1 MAERIIALFEMQAGG
16 GGGGGG
22 GVSKAKQR
30 YERWEQ
36 AHAGLATSLPS
47 MSFATCLHPGSKSAN
62 S

>member
-1 MAERIIALFEMQAGG
+1 MALFEMQAGG
-16 GGGGGG
+16 
-22 GVSKAKQR
+22 VSKAKQR
-30 YERWEQ
+30 HERREQ